1 MYVTRAS
8 STARWIAA
16 LKSFV
21 KSYRNSGYGLVP
33 WRERA
38 EVLRK
43 GMLAR
48 VPPMQWSPDDG
59 RAPK

>member
-1 MYVTRAS
+1 MLSGILEPTS
-8 STARWIAA
+8 GDARV
-16 LKSFV
+16 F
-21 KSYRNSGYGLVP
+21 GLVP

-48 VPPMQWSPDDG
+48 VPPMKRSVDRAEVEAFLHHITTDG
-59 RAPK
+59 